1 MTAPQQNFANHAR
14 NVPLYH
20 FVLSGL
26 LALNFVH
33 ALRRLLP
40 FTAGSFYEVSLATA
54 LILMAW
60 FVRAFP
66 IAVQDRVIR
75 LEERLRWE
83 RLVPD
88 LAPRLDELKPEQW
101 TALRF
106 ASDGEL
112 PALARD
118 VLAGKLVRSADI
130 KKAIQHWRADTLR
143 A

>member
-40 FTAGSFYEVSLATA
+40 FTADSFYEVSLATA